1 MKLTIVTVVWN
12 AAENIKNTL
21 DSIRRQ
27 TCKDLEYV
35 VIDGEST
42 DGTLEILQANKDII
56 DTFLSEKDAGLY
68 DAMNKGKNLAT
79 GDFVLFMNA
88 GDIFL
93 ADDVLERMAKQ
104 MTEKEALY
112 HGNTIVY
119 FDAKRYIAPPIHH
132 QSLFYPKSFY
142 KKEDYNV
149 KKYKVVAESD
159 YTHRAVDRY
168 PQIHLDINMILSRIE
183 GFRVLRYSTIGG
195 TKMIFN
201 EVQAVMKEHGKHVTL
216 KRKIMYPIKCMMK
229 FVGFKIGGLPFVAKM
244 IMSQYKEV
252 KE

>member
-12 AAENIKNTL
+12 AAENMKNTL
-21 DSIRRQ
+21 NSIRKQ
-27 TCKDLEYV
+27 TYKNLEYV
-35 VIDGEST
+35 VIDGKST
-42 DGTLEILQANKDII
+42 DGTLDIIESNKDII
-56 DTFLSEKDAGLY
+56 DIFLTEKDNGLY
-68 DAMNKGKNLAT
+68 DAMNKGKDLAT

-93 ADDVLERMAKQ
+93 ADDVLARMAEK

-112 HGNTIVY
+112 HGNTVVY
-119 FDAKRYIAPPIHH
+119 FDEKRYIAPPIHH
-132 QSLFYPKSFY
+132 QSLFYPKSYY
-142 KKEDYNV
+142 KTESYND

-168 PQIHLDINMILSRIE
+168 PQIHLEINMILSRIE
-183 GFRVLRYSTIGG
+183 GFRVLRYSTVAG

-216 KRKIMYPIKCMMK
+216 KRKVMYPIKCMMK

-244 IMSQYKEV
+244 IMSQYQEV
-252 KE
+252 KD